1 METTEI
7 SPKIVWAS
15 VSTSGLENKV
25 EHFKVART
33 KSVSYREDR
42 NLGRLNTKLVSI
54 SPYRNSWHEWILF
67 EI

>member
-33 KSVSYREDR
+33 KSVSYIKKSEEDR
-42 NLGRLNTKLVSI
+42 NQGRLNTKLVSI
-54 SPYRNSWHEWILF
+54 SLYRNSWLE
-67 EI
+67 

>member
-33 KSVSYREDR
+33 KSVSYIKKSERR
-42 NLGRLNTKLVSI
+42 SKSGTFK
-54 SPYRNSWHEWILF
+54 Y
-67 EI
+67 